1 MMVVAASVLQEVPE
15 GAATLQRAH
24 RIYGDL
30 LPRLLKEGE
39 GDEREASSPRVMTW
53 MLVLATGGAN
63 SVTSIDF
70 HPLLLQLLQCIV
82 IM

>member
-53 MLVLATGGAN
+53 MLVLATYGGAN

-70 HPLLLQLLQCIV
+70 HRLFCCSNYCSAL
-82 IM
+82 